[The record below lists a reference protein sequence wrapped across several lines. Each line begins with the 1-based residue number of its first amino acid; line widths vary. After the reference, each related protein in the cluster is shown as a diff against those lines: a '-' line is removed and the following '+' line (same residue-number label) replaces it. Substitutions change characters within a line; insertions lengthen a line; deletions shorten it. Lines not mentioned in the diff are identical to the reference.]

1 MHCLWCRWGLRIKPR
16 RLPAAP
22 LSLGRYGTRDIFLV
36 TPPASYRTQAY
47 LEAAIRMGCRT
58 RIISA
63 GEHSLVPEIAGG
75 VQVPLDDTDE
85 AVRIVLADA
94 QARNVRAVVGTDDS
108 TVELASRI
116 AAALDLKHN
125 PVAASRAARRK
136 DESRAALAGAGCTV
150 PPFRVLDTSVDLAPQ
165 VHKLE
170 YPVVLKPV
178 ALSGSRGVIRV
189 DEVAGALAACRRIGA
204 IASKALDPDSRRWI
218 LAEQYIE
225 GPEVA
230 VEGLLAAGR
239 LTILAVF
246 DKPDPL
252 VGPYFEETLYVT
264 PSRLPA
270 HLLLAV
276 ERELEKACEVFGLRE
291 GPVHAEFRL
300 GGGAPWILEVA
311 ARTIGGDCA
320 RLFQFGTGKA
330 LEQLVLAN
338 ALGEDY
344 CVPDMKKPVG
354 VLMLPTSKAGTLRR
368 VEGVMAARKVAGIED
383 VVLAVREGYELV
395 PLPEG
400 SSYLGFVFASGD
412 SAAVVEA
419 ALREAHAK
427 LNVVVAPAWKA
438 ETGTVRAWG

>member
-1 MHCLWCRWGLRIKPR
+1 
-16 RLPAAP
+16 
-22 LSLGRYGTRDIFLV
+22 
-36 TPPASYRTQAY
+36 
-47 LEAAIRMGCRT
+47 MGCRT

-94 QARNVRAVVGTDDS
+94 RARNVRAVVGTDDS

-246 DKPDPL
+246 AKPDPL

-276 ERELEKACEVFGLRE
+276 EPELEKTKRQDIVINR
-291 GPVHAEFRL
+291 
-300 GGGAPWILEVA
+300 ILN
-311 ARTIGGDCA
+311 TM
-320 RLFQFGTGKA
+320 F
-330 LEQLVLAN
+330 
-338 ALGEDY
+338 
-344 CVPDMKKPVG
+344 
-354 VLMLPTSKAGTLRR
+354 
-368 VEGVMAARKVAGIED
+368 
-383 VVLAVREGYELV
+383 
-395 PLPEG
+395 
-400 SSYLGFVFASGD
+400 
-412 SAAVVEA
+412 
-419 ALREAHAK
+419 
-427 LNVVVAPAWKA
+427 
-438 ETGTVRAWG
+438 